1 MRGFAIKIVGYR
13 KQANFLRRGSGNP
26 APIRK
31 KIKLVRLIFFIF
43 IVLSSFFRRTRFL
56 DFARRSITR

>member
-13 KQANFLRRGSGNP
+13 KQANFLRRDTGNH

-31 KIKLVRLIFFIF
+31 RIKLVHLIFFIF
-43 IVLSSFFRRTRFL
+43 IVLSS
-56 DFARRSITR
+56 DFPSNKISEFYTPHAAA